1 MTEGSVAI
9 VTGAARGIGA
19 ATVDRLLVDGWI
31 VVGADLEEADVAGRR
46 PTRSVLGDV
55 TSESTWEKLVGAAAE
70 LGPLGAVINNAGAQG
85 RGGLLAE
92 TSVDDF
98 LGVLGVNVTSA
109 FLGTRA
115 ALTHGAP
122 GASVVNVASN
132 AGSRGVPRFGP
143 YVAAKHAVL
152 GLTRTA
158 ALEGAR
164 RGIRVNAV
172 APGPTDTRIMDDVA
186 RSFNNASPEDAK
198 QKLTAANPSR
208 RFGEPSEI
216 ADAIAWLVGPQATYV
231 NGAVLAVDGGL
242 TAA

>member
-1 MTEGSVAI
+1 M
-9 VTGAARGIGA
+9 
-19 ATVDRLLVDGWI
+19 
-31 VVGADLEEADVAGRR
+31 
-46 PTRSVLGDV
+46 
-55 TSESTWEKLVGAAAE
+55 
-70 LGPLGAVINNAGAQG
+70 
-85 RGGLLAE
+85 
-92 TSVDDF
+92 
-98 LGVLGVNVTSA
+98 
-109 FLGTRA
+109 
-115 ALTHGAP
+115 
-122 GASVVNVASN
+122 VNVASN